1 MEYVMTDNQNNT
13 NENTNTTESTE
24 TKPGFFRRMIDFL
37 GRNRVKTV
45 ATVVAVA
52 GAGVLGYRYANASGD
67 DLAEVAE
74 TVAGF
79 FDAV

>member
-1 MEYVMTDNQNNT
+1 MTDNQNNT

-52 GAGVLGYRYANASGD
+52 GAGVLGYRYMGSANGD
-67 DLAEVAE
+67 DLVEVAE

>member
-1 MEYVMTDNQNNT
+1 MIDNMNNT
-13 NENTNTTESTE
+13 NENPNTADLVE
-24 TKPGFFRRMIDFL
+24 TKSSFFRRTIDFL

-52 GAGVLGYRYANASGD
+52 GAGVLGYRYVNASGD